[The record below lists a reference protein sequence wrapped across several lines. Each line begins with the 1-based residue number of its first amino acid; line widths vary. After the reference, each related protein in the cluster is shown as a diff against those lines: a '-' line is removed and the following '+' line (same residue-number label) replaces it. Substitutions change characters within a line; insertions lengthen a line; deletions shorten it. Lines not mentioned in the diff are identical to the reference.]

1 MLNVLTTPGP
11 VKLEGFQAIMK
22 PSKFGY
28 QLCAVIDYEYLTEE
42 MWNDRY
48 DALLLAEKKLKN
60 LKTRD
65 LRPEPWQ
72 KVSNGYKV
80 KFSWTEEY
88 RPKIYDSQ
96 NNLVNDDTLEIPEES
111 MVNLAFYQ
119 KPYILKDGKTYG
131 TSLKLVEVQVVRLGN
146 PDTPRFP
153 KTDGWVYK
161 TRRET

>member
-1 MLNVLTTPGP
+1 MKINTTPGP
-11 VKLEGFQAIMK
+11 VELVGQQAIMK

-28 QLCAVIDYEYLTEE
+28 CMSAVINYEYLTEE

-48 DALLLAEKKLKN
+48 DALVWAEKKLTNPKIKN
-60 LKTRD
+60 LK
-65 LRPEPWQ
+65 PEPWE
-72 KVSNGYKV
+72 KVDNGYKV
-80 KFSWTEEY
+80 RFSWNEEY
-88 RPKIYDSQ
+88 RPVVYDSQ
-96 NNLVNDDTLEIPEES
+96 NNLITDNTLDIPEQS

-131 TSLKLVEVQVVRLGN
+131 TSLKLLEVQVVRLGN

-161 TRRET
+161 